1 MLLARNGLVE
11 DIVTEISDSVPDW
24 IGISERL
31 RNSNLEPPLERGVF
45 GGLVGELSFR
55 ICLETI
61 AKKYQG
67 RIVLDPIG
75 GGSSS
80 ENYSFNFKDGKLVV
94 HHKGNG
100 HRVTE
105 VDELILAD
113 NLPVLCEVKTGSYKN
128 GAGKKKDESSKG
140 TINALR
146 LERINYVTEPLREYF
161 RRECGYI
168 VILPK
173 DQVNPMSII
182 QKEFIERNGFMAT
195 LNFSR
200 REYKY
205 VILSN
210 LSRYFKI
217 STIH

>member
-1 MLLARNGLVE
+1 MLLAKNSLVE
-11 DIVTEISDSVPDW
+11 EIVKEISDSVPDW

-31 RNSNLEPPLERGVF
+31 RNSKLEQSLERGVL
-45 GGLVGELSFR
+45 GGLVGELNFR

-61 AKKYQG
+61 ARKHQN
-67 RIVLDPIG
+67 RIVLDPISD
-75 GGSSS
+75 GSSS
-80 ENYSFNFKDGKLVV
+80 ENYSFNFNEGKLVV

-105 VDELILAD
+105 LDELILAD

-128 GAGKKKDESSKG
+128 GAGKKKDESSRG
-140 TINALR
+140 SINALR
-146 LERINYVTEPLREYF
+146 LERINYVVRPLIEYF
-161 RRECGYI
+161 GRECGYI
-168 VILPK
+168 VVLPN
-173 DQVNPMSII
+173 DQVNPMSMI
-182 QKEFIERNGFMAT
+182 QKEFIEKNGFMAT

-217 STIH
+217 STRH